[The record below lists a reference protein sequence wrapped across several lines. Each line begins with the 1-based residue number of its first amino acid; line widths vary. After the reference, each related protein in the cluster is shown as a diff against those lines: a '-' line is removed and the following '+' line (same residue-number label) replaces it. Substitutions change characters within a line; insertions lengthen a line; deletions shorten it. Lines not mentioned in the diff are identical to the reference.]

1 MMKKI
6 CLCVLVAV
14 LLCGCSAEPAWET
27 VEDIVPVETVPTALQ
42 LYIPL
47 PEDAS
52 QPTFQEETAGELY
65 LCDGY
70 TLTKQTLQSGDLSK
84 TVKSICGLDKEQVQL
99 MKTVQD
105 GQDRY
110 DFVWT
115 AAGED
120 GLQLGRACILDDG
133 NYHYAV
139 STMAGEETAG
149 QLRETWQDIFSCCR
163 LISPTANLS
172 TGS

>member
-1 MMKKI
+1 MKKI
-6 CLCVLVAV
+6 CVLMILAV
-14 LLCGCSAEPAWET
+14 ILSGCRAEPTWET
-27 VEDIVPVETVPTALQ
+27 VQDIIPEEVAPVAQQ
-42 LYIPL
+42 LYVPL
-47 PEDAS
+47 PDDAA
-52 QPTFQEETAGELY
+52 QLTFQEEASGELY

-70 TLTKQTLQSGDLSK
+70 TLTKQITESGDLSK
-84 TVKSICGLDKEQVQL
+84 TVESICGMNSDHLQI
-99 MKTVQD
+99 MKTIQND
-105 GQDRY
+105 QDRY

-133 NYHYAV
+133 AYHYIV
-139 STMAGEETAG
+139 STMASEEDSMRV
-149 QLRETWQDIFSCCR
+149 REEWQDIFACCR

>member
-6 CLCVLVAV
+6 WMLMLAAL
-14 LLCGCSAEPAWET
+14 LLCGCKAEPAWET
-27 VEDIVPVETVPTALQ
+27 VEDIVPVEAIPAAQQ
-42 LYIPL
+42 LYVPL

-52 QPTFQEETAGELY
+52 RPTFQNENAGELY

-70 TLTKQTLQSGDLSK
+70 TLTKQITQGGDLSK
-84 TVKSICGLDKEQVQL
+84 TVKSVCGLTDEQVQL
-99 MKTVQD
+99 MKTKQD

-133 NYHYAV
+133 AYHYIV
-139 STMAGEETAG
+139 STMTSEEKAGD
-149 QLRETWQDIFSCCR
+149 LRETWNELFDYC
-163 LISPTANLS
+163 LLVSPTEEIS